1 LQTKAQGIDTLSLN
15 HEDSMELMRL
25 DSLYKDSILR
35 IDTLFYAK
43 FIPFDRE
50 IFRKS
55 KINLRKTL
63 TASHNPP
70 IRRNL
75 NNYLLFIWAF
85 VIALFILFF
94 KNAYALQYRLIN
106 KAWFSSI
113 SFNEFFTKQTSVF
126 TNSKLMTWLI
136 ISQSLAMGLFVFIKS
151 SYAFQD
157 TPDLLL
163 VLYVSGFTI
172 LLMLINQWLKNVFA
186 YAFSQPALNKDYA
199 IIYRIHA
206 YSASLVLLPVLL
218 MVYYSST
225 LNLRL
230 IVIVI
235 MVVYMMLVYAT
246 SIFKFVFSGRFL
258 QNQSNFI
265 LILYLCAF
273 EILPLLVLIK
283 SINTILAYD

>member
-1 LQTKAQGIDTLSLN
+1 
-15 HEDSMELMRL
+15 
-25 DSLYKDSILR
+25 
-35 IDTLFYAK
+35 
-43 FIPFDRE
+43 
-50 IFRKS
+50 
-55 KINLRKTL
+55 
-63 TASHNPP
+63 
-70 IRRNL
+70 
-75 NNYLLFIWAF
+75 
-85 VIALFILFF
+85 
-94 KNAYALQYRLIN
+94 
-106 KAWFSSI
+106 
-113 SFNEFFTKQTSVF
+113 
-126 TNSKLMTWLI
+126 MTWLI